1 MKITRFHAENFRN
14 IKECDLS
21 FSDGVNLF
29 FGENA
34 QGKTNAMEGIYLFS
48 RGKSFRKIPEK
59 NLIRFGEEGFSLGIE
74 YEDRTGKN
82 SLSYTVFG
90 GERKRTKNGYPIE
103 RVSEMI
109 GSFRA
114 VLFYPDHLLLVK
126 EGPEERRNFL
136 DVAISQCYPV
146 YLRAY
151 SDYKRTAEQ
160 RNCLLRLSSKGIPV
174 DREELVAWSESLAE
188 YAATLYLYRKQYIEA
203 LEGYTSSF
211 MKEIS
216 DGREEVSL
224 KYQCDIRETS
234 EKEEA
239 KERYREVF
247 LSDLDHEMNAG
258 TTLYGMMRDDLSVRL
273 NGKSARLFASQGQQR
288 SLVLALKMAEGEVS
302 RDLSGEYPVFLLDDV
317 LSELDGRRRE
327 FLLGGSGEK
336 QILITSC
343 SKKETEGVTDHI
355 IEVRDGGFF
364 PLTENGT

>member
-1 MKITRFHAENFRN
+1 MKITRFQAENFRN
-14 IKECDLS
+14 IKECDLT

-48 RGKSFRKIPEK
+48 RGKSFRKISEK

-82 SLSYTVFG
+82 SLSYTVYG
-90 GERKRTKNGYPIE
+90 GERKRMKNGYTIE

-136 DVAISQCYPV
+136 DVAISQCYPA
-146 YLRAY
+146 YLRSY
-151 SDYKRTAEQ
+151 SDYKRTVEQ
-160 RNCLLRLSSKGIPV
+160 RNCLLRLAGKGLPV
-174 DREELVAWSESLAE
+174 DREEIVAWSESLAD
-188 YAATLYLYRKQYIEA
+188 YAATLYLYRKRYIES
-203 LEGYTSSF
+203 LEGETASF

-216 DGREEVSL
+216 DGKEEVTL
-224 KYQCDIRETS
+224 RYDADIKETDERET
-234 EKEEA
+234 A

-247 LSDLDHEMNAG
+247 LSDIAHEINAG
-258 TTLYGMMRDDLSVRL
+258 TTLYGMLRDDLSIKL

-302 RDLSGEYPVFLLDDV
+302 RSLSGEYPVFLLDDV

-327 FLLGGSGEK
+327 FLLGGGKEK

-343 SKKETEGVTDHI
+343 SKKETEGVSSHI
-355 IEVRDGGFF
+355 IEVRDGGFY
-364 PLTENGT
+364 PVPNDG

>member
-74 YEDRTGKN
+74 YEERTGKN

-90 GERKRTKNGYPIE
+90 GERKRMKNGYPIE

-151 SDYKRTAEQ
+151 SDYKRTVEQ

-234 EKEEA
+234 EKEEV

-247 LSDLDHEMNAG
+247 LSDLDHERNAG

-355 IEVRDGGFF
+355 IEVREGGFY
-364 PLTENGT
+364 PLTEKGT

>member
-59 NLIRFGEEGFSLGIE
+59 NLVRFGEEGFSLGIE

-90 GERKRTKNGYPIE
+90 GERKRMKNGYPIE

-247 LSDLDHEMNAG
+247 LSDLDHERNAG

>member
-1 MKITRFHAENFRN
+1 MKITRFQAENFRN
-14 IKECDLS
+14 IRSCDLS
-21 FSDGVNLF
+21 FSDGVILF

-48 RGKSFRKIPEK
+48 RGKSFRKISEK

-74 YEDRTGKN
+74 YEDRTGRN
-82 SLSYTVFG
+82 TLSYTVFG
-90 GERKRTKNGYPIE
+90 GERKRMKNGYEIT

-114 VLFYPDHLLLVK
+114 VLFCPDHLLLVK

-136 DVAISQCYPV
+136 DVAISQCYPA
-146 YLRAY
+146 YLHCY
-151 SDYKRTAEQ
+151 SNYKKTAEQ
-160 RNCLLRLSSKGIPV
+160 RNCLLRFAAKGMPV
-174 DREELVAWSESLAE
+174 DREEIAAWSESLAD
-188 YAATLYLYRKQYIEA
+188 YAASLYLYRKNYIRD
-203 LEGYTSSF
+203 LEGETASF

-216 DGREEVSL
+216 DGKEEVTL
-224 KYQCDIRETS
+224 KYECDIKETDD
-234 EKEEA
+234 KEEA

-247 LSDLDHEMNAG
+247 LSDLSHEMSAG
-258 TTLYGMMRDDLSVRL
+258 TTLYGMTRDDLSIRL

-302 RDLSGEYPVFLLDDV
+302 RSLTGEYPVFLLDDV

-327 FLLGGSGEK
+327 FLLSGGGREK

-343 SKKETEGVTDHI
+343 SKKETEGVTNRI
-355 IEVRDGGFF
+355 IEVKDGEFF
-364 PLTENGT
+364 PVENG